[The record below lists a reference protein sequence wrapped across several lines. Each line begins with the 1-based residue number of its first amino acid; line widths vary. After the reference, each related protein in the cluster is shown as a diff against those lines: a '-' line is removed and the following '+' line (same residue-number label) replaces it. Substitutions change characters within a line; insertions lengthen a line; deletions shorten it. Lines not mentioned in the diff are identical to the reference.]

1 MFDQFVESGLKGL
14 IDWVNWLDQWS
25 NYADQLTEFYIMGVL
40 VSNERTWE
48 TNAATTS
55 TQSFKSSQVKGKDL
69 HSPASWMKIFP
80 KAFWQPHIWS
90 VTPLRVHNIFNDMCN
105 LLTKNHL
112 EKNQCFSF
120 FQLSDVVWSWNMLW
134 LYYFT
139 SKVDWWHHQLEISF
153 LSAY

>member
-1 MFDQFVESGLKGL
+1 MKWYWHINPLKTDMFDQFVESGLKGL

-112 EKNQCFSF
+112 EKKS
-120 FQLSDVVWSWNMLW
+120 M
-134 LYYFT
+134 
-139 SKVDWWHHQLEISF
+139 F
-153 LSAY
+153 LVFPTFWCCMKLKHAVIILLHK

>member
-80 KAFWQPHIWS
+80 KAFWQP
-90 VTPLRVHNIFNDMCN
+90 IF
-105 LLTKNHL
+105 
-112 EKNQCFSF
+112 E
-120 FQLSDVVWSWNMLW
+120 V
-134 LYYFT
+134 
-139 SKVDWWHHQLEISF
+139 
-153 LSAY
+153 